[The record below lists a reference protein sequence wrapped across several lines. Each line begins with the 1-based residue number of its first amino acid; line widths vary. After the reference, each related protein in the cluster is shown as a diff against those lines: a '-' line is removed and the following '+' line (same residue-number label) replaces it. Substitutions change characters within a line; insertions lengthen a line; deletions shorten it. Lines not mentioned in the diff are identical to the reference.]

1 MEIFYLTVSFM
12 MLFAYIC
19 KYRYEYLYAL
29 QTIKKV
35 VWYSQKQWFMYNENS
50 KDIREVKNVK
60 NENETKIVEYE
71 IARKTEDL
79 PSKTN
84 GTKIVRIND
93 EYIKKVSYILTEP
106 NDMIVRNENEKRQM
120 SKKKKSIKICED
132 QNTIHHYYYRAT
144 PPEDDIFRLTIDMS
158 LLLL

>member
-1 MEIFYLTVSFM
+1 M
-12 MLFAYIC
+12 
-19 KYRYEYLYAL
+19 
-29 QTIKKV
+29 
-35 VWYSQKQWFMYNENS
+35 
-50 KDIREVKNVK
+50 
-60 NENETKIVEYE
+60 
-71 IARKTEDL
+71 ARKNEDL

-84 GTKIVRIND
+84 GTKIVRINY

-106 NDMIVRNENEKRQM
+106 NDMIVRNEIEKRQM

-144 PPEDDIFRLTIDMS
+144 PTEDDIYRLTIDMS